1 MAVLGSPI
9 NASNCI
15 QMYERL
21 EEESKSDYS
30 RNYDTLQNAQIVG
43 TSKEKNEYSKIRKH
57 NKRETEES
65 VPYERLNSKPSQCQN
80 VYDTLQNKQKGEY
93 FTQKSPMSKA
103 CGKIA
108 QTDKKFEETPGYETL
123 NSAREQNKS
132 YDILNK
138 SQSGD
143 YSQTQSVECKER
155 RQGEPILEV
164 NGTFHASQKS
174 EHSYCSPLYDMDNID
189 LEQERSY
196 AYASFPSNSQNKK
209 DKNGKTV
216 KYQTRKHIA
225 SFLIGFIFGG
235 VVFGIIVFAVL
246 KDQNQD
252 ADNGNCIFQGNGT
265 GDKSSCVLTAWTQW
279 SDCSVLC
286 GNGTQHRNRQ
296 HNGGTE
302 GCLRRTE
309 NETKSC
315 NLGVIG
321 CQGTGNKSSCVL
333 TAWTQWSDCSV
344 LCGNGTQHRNR
355 QHNGGTEGCLRRSEN
370 ETKSCNLGVIGCQG
384 TGNKSS
390 CVLTAWTQWSDCS
403 VLCGNGTQ
411 HRNRQHNGAT
421 EGCLP
426 RTENETKS
434 CNLGVIGCQAPAPA
448 IDMHFDP
455 ATLNSQHF
463 LSNDNR
469 ILSNRYSSQ
478 TAKRSSGGDKSLK
491 TYSGVIANRCF
502 GVKKKVWFKVAYAYT
517 IERLLSF
524 TNLILEVGL
533 ADRNEIDNDFFVGN
547 VQTKGWSFAL
557 ARCGEDNDNVCL
569 RSKHRKYCSTISF
582 LVVILS
588 GFTKMVLL
596 TWF

>member
-9 NASNCI
+9 NASNSI

-21 EEESKSDYS
+21 EEESKSDYG
-30 RNYDTLQNAQIVG
+30 RNYDTLKNAQIVEN
-43 TSKEKNEYSKIRKH
+43 SREKSAHSKIKKH

-65 VPYERLNSKPSQCQN
+65 VPYERLNSKHSQCQN

-93 FTQKSPMSKA
+93 FAQQNSMSKA

-123 NSAREQNKS
+123 NSARDQNKS
-132 YDILNK
+132 YDILKK

-143 YSQTQSVECKER
+143 YSRTQSVERKER
-155 RQGEPILEV
+155 RQAELILEI
-164 NGTFHASQKS
+164 NSTFHASQKS
-174 EHSYCSPLYDMDNID
+174 EHSYCSPLHDMDNID

-216 KYQTRKHIA
+216 KHQTRKHIA

-246 KDQNQD
+246 KIQNQD
-252 ADNGNCIFQGNGT
+252 ADNGNCIFPGNGT
-265 GDKSSCVLTAWTQW
+265 SNESSCVWTVWTQW

-302 GCLRRTE
+302 GCLPRTE
-309 NETKSC
+309 NQTKSC
-315 NLGVIG
+315 NLGGIG
-321 CQGTGNKSSCVL
+321 CQGTVNKSSCVL

-355 QHNGGTEGCLRRSEN
+355 QHNGGTEGCLPRTEN
-370 ETKSCNLGVIGCQG
+370 QTKSCNLGGIECQ
-384 TGNKSS
+384 
-390 CVLTAWTQWSDCS
+390 
-403 VLCGNGTQ
+403 
-411 HRNRQHNGAT
+411 
-421 EGCLP
+421 
-426 RTENETKS
+426 
-434 CNLGVIGCQAPAPA
+434 APA

-455 ATLNSQHF
+455 ATLNSECF
-463 LSNDNR
+463 LSIDNR
-469 ILSNRYSSQ
+469 ILSNRHHSSQ
-478 TAKRSSGGDKSLK
+478 TPKRSSEGDKSLK
-491 TYSGVIANRCF
+491 KYSGVIANRCF
-502 GVKKKVWFKVAYAYT
+502 GVKKKVWFKVAYTYT

-533 ADRNEIDNDFFVGN
+533 ADRNEIDNHYFVGN

-557 ARCGEDNDNVCL
+557 ARCGEDNDDVCL
-569 RSKHRKYCSTISF
+569 RSKHRENLLDNIFFSRNIIGLHKNGTFDLVLDRQNNTFQLQDLSATHSNISF
-582 LVVILS
+582 ENVVSVNELCPVFGVYGSNMLDVQIQILDS
-588 GFTKMVLL
+588 KDL
-596 TWF
+596 TNS

>member
-355 QHNGGTEGCLRRSEN
+355 QHNG
-370 ETKSCNLGVIGCQG
+370 
-384 TGNKSS
+384 
-390 CVLTAWTQWSDCS
+390 
-403 VLCGNGTQ
+403 
-411 HRNRQHNGAT
+411 AT

>member
-9 NASNCI
+9 NASNSI

-21 EEESKSDYS
+21 EEESKSDYG
-30 RNYDTLQNAQIVG
+30 RNYDTLKNAQIVEN
-43 TSKEKNEYSKIRKH
+43 SREKSAHSKIKKH

-65 VPYERLNSKPSQCQN
+65 VPYERLNSKHSQCQN

-93 FTQKSPMSKA
+93 FAQQNSMSKA

-123 NSAREQNKS
+123 NSARDQNKS
-132 YDILNK
+132 YDILKK

-143 YSQTQSVECKER
+143 YSRTQSVERKER
-155 RQGEPILEV
+155 RQAELILEI
-164 NGTFHASQKS
+164 NSTFHASQKS
-174 EHSYCSPLYDMDNID
+174 EHSYCSPLHDMDNID

-216 KYQTRKHIA
+216 KHQTRKHIA

-246 KDQNQD
+246 KIQNQD
-252 ADNGNCIFQGNGT
+252 ADNGNCIFPGNGT
-265 GDKSSCVLTAWTQW
+265 SNESSCVWTVWTQW

-302 GCLRRTE
+302 GCLPRTE
-309 NETKSC
+309 NQTKSC
-315 NLGVIG
+315 NLGGIG
-321 CQGTGNKSSCVL
+321 CQ
-333 TAWTQWSDCSV
+333 
-344 LCGNGTQHRNR
+344 
-355 QHNGGTEGCLRRSEN
+355 
-370 ETKSCNLGVIGCQG
+370 
-384 TGNKSS
+384 
-390 CVLTAWTQWSDCS
+390 
-403 VLCGNGTQ
+403 
-411 HRNRQHNGAT
+411 
-421 EGCLP
+421 
-426 RTENETKS
+426 
-434 CNLGVIGCQAPAPA
+434 APA

-455 ATLNSQHF
+455 ATLNSECF
-463 LSNDNR
+463 LSIDNR
-469 ILSNRYSSQ
+469 ILSNRHHSSQ
-478 TAKRSSGGDKSLK
+478 TPKRSSEGDKSLK
-491 TYSGVIANRCF
+491 KYSGVIANRCF
-502 GVKKKVWFKVAYAYT
+502 GVKKKVWFKVAYTYT

-533 ADRNEIDNDFFVGN
+533 ADRNEIDNHYFVGN

-557 ARCGEDNDNVCL
+557 ARCGEDNDDVCL
-569 RSKHRKYCSTISF
+569 RSKHRENLLDNIFFSRNIIGLHKNGTFDLVLDRQNNTFQLQDLSATHSNISF
-582 LVVILS
+582 ENVVSVNELCPVFGVYGSNMLDVQIQILDS
-588 GFTKMVLL
+588 KDL
-596 TWF
+596 TNS